1 MAKRYKEKAKKK
13 SSHKVVILLFIILL
27 IIAIGVT
34 IYFINRNTDYSV
46 EASQSESDD
55 NGSGEEEGS
64 KEEASEEKQEDGS
77 NEESASGDKI
87 SPSELNQKVLEKNE
101 KVEGGKIIKMH
112 YKLESLDAGNV
123 LLYYRLET
131 GTVYVVDVDISS
143 SKIKSTKKYE
153 ENDLE
158 NKQEIVDNLST
169 NINEYFEK
177 YKEKLQSEGRLLNV
191 IITDTEVVINLN
203 YA

>member
-34 IYFINRNTDYSV
+34 IYFINRNTDDSV

-123 LLYYRLET
+123 FLYYRLET

>member
-34 IYFINRNTDYSV
+34 IYFINRNTDDSV